1 MFLHL
6 RLSLL
11 LCALL
16 GSAVAHAESAAPT
29 SGVEPSKQVFT
40 RGTVKSVFD
49 THDGTRHY
57 VRLKVGP
64 GYGTPFSIWTFR
76 VGDPVTLTQ
85 FPVGSSVA
93 FFAKHIDGENTIVA
107 MQAAQKMERYSVR

>member
-1 MFLHL
+1 MFLRP

-11 LCALL
+11 LFALL
-16 GSAVAHAESAAPT
+16 GSAVAQAESAAPA
-29 SGVEPSKQVFT
+29 SGAEPSNQVFT

-64 GYGTPFSIWTFR
+64 GYGTPFAIWTFR
-76 VGDPVTLTQ
+76 VGDPVALAQ
-85 FPVGSSVA
+85 FPVGSGVA
-93 FFAKHIDGENTIVA
+93 FFARQIDGENTIVA
-107 MQAAQKMERYSVR
+107 MQAARKVERYSVR

>member
-1 MFLHL
+1 MFLHP

-11 LCALL
+11 LFALL
-16 GSAVAHAESAAPT
+16 GSAAAHAESAAPN
-29 SGVEPSKQVFT
+29 SAAEPSKQVFT
-40 RGTVKSVFD
+40 RGAVKSVFD

-64 GYGTPFSIWTFR
+64 GYGAPFSIWTFR
-76 VGDPVTLTQ
+76 VSDPIALTQ

-93 FFAKHIDGENTIVA
+93 FFARHIDGENTIVA
-107 MQAAQKMERYSVR
+107 MQAAQKVERYSVR